1 MKGYPSVLK
10 ANGYENHMILR
21 NANFANSMNYEKTQL
36 GFSMLMENV
45 YFAAEPL
52 LNAVQLNNA

>member
-1 MKGYPSVLK
+1 MLK
-10 ANGYENHMILR
+10 AIGYENHMSFR
-21 NANFANSMNYEKTQL
+21 NANLTNFMEYEKTQL
-36 GFSMLMENV
+36 DFSMLMENV